1 MLSSDKNFN
10 FSEWSNIQTTEWLNG
25 LDEKLHQYIP
35 ALSQLNGK
43 EILQLSLPS
52 SSLDRYGIFKLGHQ
66 DALKD
71 ALRHLSAFNSNSFLE
86 KSLPLQISSLVNQCK
101 KSINSLSSH
110 GNPGH
115 SSFNPLQTG
124 VNLEIINGIDLILQ
138 KGKLVLSFL
147 DRTISSNPASTS
159 LIHEIQLARNQLITL
174 FIALT
179 TTAQQSM
186 FTCTLEE
193 NIETLTTEIIN
204 VCKEQLYA
212 SLLPFTTELIDC
224 EIPCEIPIGSSAEK
238 LDTRLGINLKY
249 MYDGQFSIVYVRP
262 DSLAEQAEPSLGIG
276 DQLCAVNGVPC
287 VGWSLTEIVRKLDFV
302 KQTSS
307 SIVLSVKK
315 VVETSVNGN
324 QLVKVNYSRNF
335 NQNNNVEVKSEVNS
349 EVKRR
354 VRGKKSKDLRI
365 KNCKSVGDLDRVLK
379 EAWANDDV
387 GGGDVVNCAKKSSLT
402 NLSNYN
408 QEGRLSTHTDIN
420 QDNQDKTYI
429 TPPKPPPASAKPR
442 LRIKKKNNN
451 PKIPNKSRPVSAF
464 FSSFANFDNTKNS
477 SPSRLV
483 ENATIT
489 PNSKPSRFTALKKQL
504 SKSETRLNMSG
515 GGASF
520 VSPSPAKKTAIDR
533 TQAAYAN
540 TLIQSIRPTSPSP
553 SSTLSDP
560 EAGLNISAS
569 TFTDSRLSSYK
580 KPDYAG
586 WIEEYSAQN
595 KSSSNFVKSLVF
607 SQWNERFV
615 VIHNSSLYTY
625 KRDNEQFA
633 RSYAYLPNCFI
644 DVEPE
649 PRSKFTYLRKFVI
662 KISVD
667 GDFGPSGSSI
677 ILGFKNVTD
686 RRIWLGKLNEAKF
699 MLSGAGLGVDVEK
712 QTKLSTKLGR
722 GRRDSIKIRKKE
734 EEGKKLRSK
743 STEISKRSENPT
755 VVIKAVMEKSESGTK
770 LHYKLQSQHLSL
782 RNKKDKIKV
791 ENRVASTGVLSGA
804 LSDGEAVLSSN
815 RNKKSRLKAKDSM
828 RKARSDMVPIKIT
841 TK

>member
-1 MLSSDKNFN
+1 MLSTDKNFN

-52 SSLDRYGIFKLGHQ
+52 SSLDRYGIYKLGHQ

-101 KSINSLSSH
+101 KSINSIKTGNSS
-110 GNPGH
+110 H

-124 VNLEIINGIDLILQ
+124 VNLEIINGIDLMLQ

-147 DRTISSNPASTS
+147 DRTISSNPASKTT
-159 LIHEIQLARNQLITL
+159 HEIQLARNQLIKL

-193 NIETLTTEIIN
+193 NIETLITEIIN

-224 EIPCEIPIGSSAEK
+224 EIPCEIPIGSSAGK

-262 DSLAEQAEPSLGIG
+262 GSLAGQAEPCLGIG

-302 KQTSS
+302 KQNSS

-324 QLVKVNYSRNF
+324 LVKVNYSRNF
-335 NQNNNVEVKSEVNS
+335 NQNNNVEVKSEVTTD
-349 EVKRR
+349 VKRR
-354 VRGKKSKDLRI
+354 VRGKKTKDLRI

-387 GGGDVVNCAKKSSLT
+387 GGDVLNCAKKSSLT

-408 QEGRLSTHTDIN
+408 QERLPSTHTDIN
-420 QDNQDKTYI
+420 QDKTCSI

-442 LRIKKKNNN
+442 LRPKKEKTT
-451 PKIPNKSRPVSAF
+451 KIPNKSRPVSEF
-464 FSSFANFDNTKNS
+464 FNSFANFDNTKTHS
-477 SPSRLV
+477 SPSRFQ
-483 ENATIT
+483 ENVKTT
-489 PNSKPSRFTALKKQL
+489 VSSKPSRFTALKKQL
-504 SKSETRLNMSG
+504 SKSETRLNMSV
-515 GGASF
+515 GASSF

-533 TQAAYAN
+533 TQAVYAN

-667 GDFGPSGSSI
+667 GDFGAGGSSI

-699 MLSGAGLGVDVEK
+699 MMNGVGLGIDDEK
-712 QTKLSTKLGR
+712 QTKLNAKLGR

-734 EEGKKLRSK
+734 EEGKQLRSK
-743 STEISKRSENPT
+743 STETAPKCVKNPT
-755 VVIKAVMEKSESGTK
+755 VVTKPAMEKSESGTK

-782 RNKKDKIKV
+782 RNKKDKIKM
-791 ENRVASTGVLSGA
+791 ENRASTGMLSGA
-804 LSDGEAVLSSN
+804 LSDGEAVISSN
-815 RNKKSRLKAKDSM
+815 RNKKVSRLKAKDSM
-828 RKARSDMVPIKIT
+828 RKARSDMVPIKIS